1 METQIKIRKPNRKP
15 DPKIK
20 KLRQELNKPS
30 GEVKIRGKVCLP
42 KGSLFDLLKLADAQ
56 KKADNP

>member
-1 METQIKIRKPNRKP
+1 MEPQIKIRKPNRKP

-20 KLRQELNKPS
+20 KLREDLKKAS
-30 GEVKIRGKVCLP
+30 GTVKIRGKVCLP

-56 KKADNP
+56 KKAEQK